1 MKHQSSNLPKMKLNP
16 LESATRTKDDEDGS
30 ILMVVNPTKEDWAEL
45 RNKYTSQRAFE
56 TRQVLTGMP
65 LQQALLGLIFW
76 LKSKNVVFYTNL
88 KDREVLKFSWGG
100 KLAVVYCKNK
110 TQLGEANPAGHKA
123 VDAYMAAIKRDKENK
138 EALEQKVCSKY
149 NDPLCH
155 FSKRE
160 VLLQAMHLCADFVR
174 HKPRYPDPYTAV
186 RDYVYLK
193 MSIAS
198 FAFRFDPFDI
208 YYDWLQEYKAKH
220 KITDVLKDME
230 DCRNANTTAR
240 K

>member
-16 LESATRTKDDEDGS
+16 LESATRTKDNEDGS
-30 ILMVVNPTKEDWAEL
+30 ILMVVNPTKEDWTEL

-76 LKSKNVVFYTNL
+76 LKSKN
-88 KDREVLKFSWGG
+88 
-100 KLAVVYCKNK
+100 
-110 TQLGEANPAGHKA
+110 
-123 VDAYMAAIKRDKENK
+123 
-138 EALEQKVCSKY
+138 
-149 NDPLCH
+149 
-155 FSKRE
+155 
-160 VLLQAMHLCADFVR
+160 
-174 HKPRYPDPYTAV
+174 
-186 RDYVYLK
+186 VYLK

-230 DCRNANTTAR
+230 DCRNANTTTR